1 MMRMENRMRIGRLV
15 YADGDRLPAPDYRPG
30 RAPSQVV
37 QIAQAARLRA
47 DRQRELLDV
56 MPLFKQNPDAHCG
69 LRNVYPLRELGG
81 ELKRQIHR

>member
-1 MMRMENRMRIGRLV
+1 MRMENRMRIGRLV
-15 YADGDRLPAPDYRPG
+15 YDDGGGRLPAPDYRPG

-56 MPLFKQNPDAHCG
+56 MPLFGRDPDAHYG
-69 LRNVYPLRELGG
+69 LRDVYPLLELGD
-81 ELKRQIHR
+81 ELGRRVRR